1 MIEIITKEGIA
12 LDLDPSV
19 EFEIEIENPMLSDD
33 HIPVPF
39 STSISFLP
47 TAKNKSVLGYM
58 NAMLLDPAVKT
69 IDVSIYA
76 SSIPLFHGRLEYD
89 GIEDGKLN
97 YTFAGRSLEDEWGAY
112 IHKVQHLSNFVTR
125 SSNEASTNYKFLV
138 DIQQGVLDQESVKDA
153 GVSLYGDFELPMLVN
168 KDSIAEIEYK
178 SNSMN
183 RDAVTPDIK
192 YHNYFWNLS
201 DAPVTPAVK
210 VVSILGDI
218 TNKLAISGMIKGV
231 VENLAIIAPHRSRPL
246 CASGLQQTDNG
257 RLVLPVADML
267 PECTILDLIVNIT
280 KMYCA
285 SIFRD
290 GDGFIML
297 TNKEI
302 LSSSEVLVWN
312 DKISKE
318 TSMSTEPASSYAF
331 NFANDGESS
340 LSTETEAGTTEGSEA
355 EIKDVVGNIK
365 AIETMISAGPS
376 YTTVRE
382 NRTGN
387 IYSGRELTVGGKQ
400 LSYHDVL
407 LHRNDK
413 IATNEEFE
421 GSFDNSVSFKRV
433 ECVPILM
440 LDRSNIL
447 YSPKTYHMCP
457 VIESPTPCGDRPTD
471 VWVGSLI
478 DGQLVGK
485 GIAFRRQEKS
495 GEDVSWN
502 SMESSNPKHSLDAPV
517 LYRRYHSQFA
527 KWLATNR
534 RVITTDVIL
543 TLSEISKLRM
553 YDKVCVCNQYFL
565 IKKITHSFSQLF
577 KTISSRVELI
587 ACDNIHNEGEERNLV
602 KIIEQGNGTV
612 NAFWATAEYPV
623 ETDILIQ
630 VKYEVENLL
639 SSPSV
644 EERETILRI
653 FKGKTTSATIFG
665 KLKSLP
671 LITPTED
678 WRYYYTDYIER

>member
-1 MIEIITKEGIA
+1 MIEIITKDGIA

-19 EFEIEIENPMLSDD
+19 EFEIEIENPMLNDN

-47 TAKNKSVLGYM
+47 TAKNKSIFGYM
-58 NAMLLDPAVKT
+58 DAMLLDPAVKI

-76 SSIPLFHGRLEYD
+76 SGIPLFYGRLEYD
-89 GIEDGKLN
+89 GIEDGRLN

-112 IHKVQHLSNFVTR
+112 INKVQHLSNFVTAP
-125 SSNEASTNYKFLV
+125 SGAASTDYKFLV

-153 GVSLYGDFELPMLVN
+153 GISLYGDFELPMLVN
-168 KDSIAEIEYK
+168 KNSITEVEYE
-178 SNSMN
+178 SNN
-183 RDAVTPDIK
+183 IGRTAVTPDIK

-218 TNKLAISGMIKGV
+218 INKLAISEMIKGV

-246 CASGLQQTDNG
+246 CALGLQQTDNG

-267 PECTILDLIVNIT
+267 PECTIFDLIINIA
-280 KMYCA
+280 KIYCA

-290 GDGFIML
+290 GDRFVML

-302 LSSSEVLVWN
+302 LSSPEVLIWD

-318 TSMSTEPASSYAF
+318 ISMSTEPASSYAF
-331 NFANDGESS
+331 SFANDGESS
-340 LSTETEAGTTEGSEA
+340 LSTETEMGTTDDSEA
-355 EIKDVVGNIK
+355 EIKDVLGSTK
-365 AIETMISAGPS
+365 AIETMITAGSS

-387 IYSGRELTVGGKQ
+387 IYSGRELIVSGKK

-407 LHRNDK
+407 LHRDEK
-413 IATNEEFE
+413 VTTNEELE
-421 GSFDNSVSFKRV
+421 GSFDNSVNFKRV
-433 ECVPILM
+433 ECVPLLI
-440 LDRSNIL
+440 LDRNNTS
-447 YSPKTYHMCP
+447 YSPTTYHMCP
-457 VIESPTPCGDRPTD
+457 VVESPTPCSDRPSD
-471 VWVGSLI
+471 VWIGSLI

-485 GIAFRRQEKS
+485 GFAFRRQEKS
-495 GEDVSWN
+495 GENANLNNV
-502 SMESSNPKHSLDAPV
+502 ESSHAKLSLDVPV

-527 KWLATNR
+527 KWLSTNR
-534 RVITTDVIL
+534 RVVTTDVIL
-543 TLSEISKLRM
+543 TLSDISKLRM
-553 YDKVCVCNQYFL
+553 YNKVCVCNQYFL
-565 IKKITHSFSQLF
+565 IKKITHTFSQLF

-587 ACDNIHNEGEERNLV
+587 ACDNIHNEVEEINLV
-602 KIIEQGNGTV
+602 TIQQNNGAV
-612 NAFWATAEYPV
+612 PIFWAQAEHPV

-630 VKYEVENLL
+630 VKYKVEIYLPT
-639 SSPSV
+639 SST

-653 FKGKTTSATIFG
+653 FKGNTKSETIG
-665 KLKSLP
+665 GTVISP
-671 LITPTED
+671 PMIAPIED
-678 WRYYYTDYIER
+678 RRYRYTRGFDI